1 MSSSK
6 MNTTDNWEKVTL
18 PSNTLTV
25 PKYVGNWEIGKG
37 NRLFF
42 STLKKPNWFHRKMT
56 HLILGWVWHDT
67 TT

>member
-6 MNTTDNWEKVTL
+6 MNTTKNWEKVPL
-18 PSNTLTV
+18 PSNGLTL

-37 NRLFF
+37 SKTFF
-42 STLKKPNWFHRKMT
+42 STLKKPNWVHRKMT